1 MLHATLTQAAPAG
14 TLPPQPQKTVAGFD
28 GLPILR
34 RSNRALSGRGFL
46 CLGAMGHLRV
56 RRFRKAGPSTRC
68 CPGTLLTGGVRVQLE
83 LTEAPMSAQIT
94 RADSA
99 LISPEMTTTSQII
112 AEKFGKRHDDV
123 LKRIR
128 AVTAPEIGDVDQAVF
143 NARNFA
149 AVEYT
154 DSKGERRPSYELTR
168 DGFALLV
175 MGFTGKRAM
184 AWKIKFLEAF
194 NSMEAQLRTPV
205 TPDTAQPG
213 YMDGIRAALRHK
225 SPDELAAWAK
235 GEPDKISQVITY
247 LETTLLDPELDA
259 EARRELARVQ
269 AIASRIRGD
278 TPDTRQITVKAHL
291 RRSVPAA

>member
-1 MLHATLTQAAPAG
+1 
-14 TLPPQPQKTVAGFD
+14 
-28 GLPILR
+28 
-34 RSNRALSGRGFL
+34 
-46 CLGAMGHLRV
+46 
-56 RRFRKAGPSTRC
+56 
-68 CPGTLLTGGVRVQLE
+68 
-83 LTEAPMSAQIT
+83 MSAQIT

-99 LISPEMTTTSQII
+99 LISPEMTTKSQII
-112 AEKFGKRHDDV
+112 AEKFGKQHKDV
-123 LKRIR
+123 LRKIETLDIPDDYR
-128 AVTAPEIGDVDQAVF
+128 E
-143 NARNFA
+143 RNFA
-149 AVEYT
+149 PTFQDIPGPNGAT
-154 DSKGERRPSYELTR
+154 RQSKSYELTR

-291 RRSVPAA
+291 RRSTPAA

>member
-112 AEKFGKRHDDV
+112 AAKFGKQHKDV
-123 LKRIR
+123 LRKIE
-128 AVTAPEIGDVDQAVF
+128 ALETPGDF
-143 NARNFA
+143 NQRNFA
-149 AVEYT
+149 LVEYT

-225 SPDELAAWAK
+225 SPAELAAWAK

-291 RRSVPAA
+291 RRSAPAA

>member
-1 MLHATLTQAAPAG
+1 MAH
-14 TLPPQPQKTVAGFD
+14 
-28 GLPILR
+28 
-34 RSNRALSGRGFL
+34 
-46 CLGAMGHLRV
+46 
-56 RRFRKAGPSTRC
+56 
-68 CPGTLLTGGVRVQLE
+68 
-83 LTEAPMSAQIT
+83 QIT

-112 AEKFGKRHDDV
+112 AAKFGKQHKDV
-123 LKRIR
+123 LRKIE
-128 AVTAPEIGDVDQAVF
+128 ALGAPDEF
-143 NARNFA
+143 TKRNFTLS
-149 AVEYT
+149 EYQ
-154 DSKGERRPSYELTR
+154 DSTGRALPSYELTR

-225 SPDELAAWAK
+225 SPAELAAWAK

-291 RRSVPAA
+291 RRSAPAA